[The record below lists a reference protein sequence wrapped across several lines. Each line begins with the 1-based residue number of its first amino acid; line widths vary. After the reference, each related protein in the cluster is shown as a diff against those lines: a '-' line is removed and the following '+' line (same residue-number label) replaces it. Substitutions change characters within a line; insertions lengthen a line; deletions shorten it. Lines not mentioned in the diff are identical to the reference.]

1 MSLIVNQ
8 FTLIWSE
15 EFYDINSRNIHLEK
29 KNYNLIEISSV
40 QTVEDNILYNNNR
53 ASDKCPIQE
62 VLKLLQVCI
71 LVLPIVINSLK
82 RKLLMLKIDIW

>member
-8 FTLIWSE
+8 LTLIWSE
-15 EFYDINSRNIHLEK
+15 EFYDTNSRNIHLEK

-53 ASDKCPIQE
+53 ASDKCLNPGSSEAFTSLYPRPTYCDKQFEKE
-62 VLKLLQVCI
+62 VV
-71 LVLPIVINSLK
+71 
-82 RKLLMLKIDIW
+82 DA